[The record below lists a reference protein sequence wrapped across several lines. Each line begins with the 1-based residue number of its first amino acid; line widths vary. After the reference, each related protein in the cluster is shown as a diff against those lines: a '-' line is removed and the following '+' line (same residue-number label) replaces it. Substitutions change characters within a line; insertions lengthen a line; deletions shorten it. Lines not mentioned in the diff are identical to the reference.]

1 MAQNKPL
8 SSLFLTPYTYVCV
21 CVYMTPLFRHHI
33 YMTQSHTSATSVL
46 PGTHSEEQD
55 AGCTGLQNLF
65 RGLFTHIN
73 LFRLSPSASLQ
84 HSQELRL
91 NLPFL
96 VVIMGLPIMALP
108 TMALPTMALPT
119 MDLPTMDLPTMDLL
133 TMDLPTMLLVDR
145 PPTRQ

>member
-1 MAQNKPL
+1 MQRFAK
-8 SSLFLTPYTYVCV
+8 SFSGSLPI
-21 CVYMTPLFRHHI
+21 H
-33 YMTQSHTSATSVL
+33 
-46 PGTHSEEQD
+46 
-55 AGCTGLQNLF
+55 
-65 RGLFTHIN
+65 THID

-108 TMALPTMALPT
+108 TMALPTM
-119 MDLPTMDLPTMDLL
+119 DLPTMDLL